1 MEAIRYIVRGRV
13 QGVGF
18 RDFARR
24 AARQAGLTGWVRNRG
39 DGAVEA
45 MAVGSSEALAAFAA
59 ALAEGPRRSQVES
72 VESEPLGEQPAPAR
86 FDITW

>member
-1 MEAIRYIVRGRV
+1 VLGIRYIVRGRV

-24 AARQAGLTGWVRNRG
+24 VARQAGVTGWVRNRE

-45 MAVGSSEALAAFAA
+45 LAVGSAEALAAFAA
-59 ALAEGPRRSQVES
+59 ALREGPRRAQVAGVDE
-72 VESEPLGEQPAPAR
+72 EPLGEQPAPAR

>member
-1 MEAIRYIVRGRV
+1 MEGIRYFVRGRV
-13 QGVGF
+13 QGVGY

-24 AARQAGLTGWVRNRG
+24 AARLAGLTGWVRNRD

-45 MAVGSSEALAAFAA
+45 MAVGSPEALAAFAA
-59 ALAEGPRRSQVES
+59 ALRQGPRQSQVES
-72 VESEPLGEQPAPAR
+72 VDEERLGEQPAPAR